1 MIKIFTPPK
10 FKKQPLNIEK
20 LNFLTNK
27 NWIYSSSGR
36 SSIYHI
42 LKDKH
47 IDKILIPIY
56 ICDTVLEPL
65 KKLNIK
71 PIFYDL
77 DIVDLNPSLDSIK
90 KLAIKYEVK
99 GVLVSSMYGNPA
111 NLLEIEKYCEENNI
125 FMIDDSA
132 QSFGAKLNERFVG
145 TFGDA
150 GFFSF
155 SPGKPTAG
163 YMGSFFWDY
172 SKVDISRTKH
182 CITHYIR
189 WLDFFY
195 NRYNIYEYN
204 KNRFLNIINR
214 ILLKTVNTT
223 YDEICEFEKDILGGI
238 LWNNI
243 ENKFSFRKEYYLKFI
258 EKFDN
263 YPYFRILK
271 SIRGEPNPHKFV
283 IIFNSQILV
292 KKFLNYMEQNNIYV
306 SNGYELLNDDLKY
319 LPNAKEIN
327 KKVVELPIE
336 DNSDRMDYLFRKIEE
351 FYD

>member
-10 FKKQPLNIEK
+10 FEKQPLNIEK

-99 GVLVSSMYGNPA
+99 GVLVASMYGNPA
-111 NLLEIEKYCEENNI
+111 NLLEIENYCKENNI

-132 QSFGAKLNERFVG
+132 QSFGAKLNGKYVG
-145 TFGDA
+145 AFGDA

-163 YMGSFFWDY
+163 HMGSFFWSY
-172 SKVDISRTKH
+172 NKVDILRTKH

-195 NRYNIYEYN
+195 NRYTIYKN
-204 KNRFLNIINR
+204 KNKFLNIINR
-214 ILLKTVNTT
+214 ILLKTIDIT
-223 YDEICEFEKDILGGI
+223 YDEICEFEKEILGGI
-238 LWNNI
+238 LWNNL
-243 ENKFSFRKEYYLKFI
+243 ENKFSFRKKYYFKFI

-263 YPYFRILK
+263 YSYFRVLK
-271 SIRGEPNPHKFV
+271 SIRGESNPHKFV
-283 IIFNSQILV
+283 IIFYSQILAN
-292 KKFLNYMEQNNIYV
+292 KFLNYMKENNIYA
-306 SNGYELLNDDLKY
+306 SNGYVLLNDDLRY
-319 LPNAKEIN
+319 LPNAKEID
-327 KKVVELPIE
+327 KKIIELPIE